1 MDFDWIID
9 SEECWR
15 IVCRFAYSVIW
26 LLWKQIDIFERGYEK
41 DPAVVAREAIQD
53 AKRKKQDV
61 VLVDTAGR
69 MQVLQ
74 SALGS
79 LEF

>member
-1 MDFDWIID
+1 MDFDGIID
-9 SEECWR
+9 SEESSRTVNW
-15 IVCRFAYSVIW
+15 FAYSMTW

-41 DPAVVAREAIQD
+41 DPAVVAREAIND

-69 MQVLQ
+69 MQVPQ
-74 SALGS
+74 SALCS
-79 LEF
+79 